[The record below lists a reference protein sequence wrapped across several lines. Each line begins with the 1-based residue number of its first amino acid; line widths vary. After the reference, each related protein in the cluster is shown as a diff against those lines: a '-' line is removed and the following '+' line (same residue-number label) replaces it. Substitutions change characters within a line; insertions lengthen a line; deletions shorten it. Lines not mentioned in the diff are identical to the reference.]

1 MDSAMFCDVK
11 TKLQKA
17 EDERYKRE
25 FNQNNVTNDNYPEM
39 CSQVSKMQSSQGGG
53 IGMSSQGG
61 GIAPSIRSK

>member
-25 FNQNNVTNDNYPEM
+25 FNQNNVTNDNYSEM
-39 CSQVSKMQSSQGGG
+39 GS
-53 IGMSSQGG
+53 
-61 GIAPSIRSK
+61 